1 MDILSSVTVQ
11 LMLPFSSIVVQK
23 FTIKLKDIASDF
35 LFLEIK
41 PEDYP
46 GGMENSAMR
55 TENSS

>member
-11 LMLPFSSIVVQK
+11 LMLPFSSTVVQK

-46 GGMENSAMR
+46 GGMENSAR
-55 TENSS
+55 